1 MKQSIIS
8 ALSTVLLTASCISA
22 GIISTMEPKW
32 ELIIVVIVAV
42 FIGGAGMQITYRPR
56 KQDVEVERKFYNFD
70 LSKGREE

>member
-8 ALSTVLLTASCISA
+8 DLSTVLLTASCIGV

-32 ELIIVVIVAV
+32 ELIIVVIVAA
-42 FIGGAGMQITYRPR
+42 FIGGAGMWITYRPR

-70 LSKGREE
+70 LSKGEEK